1 MKCSAFLKQGAYQG
15 QSMCKKLWR
24 LSKRI
29 KKMENGLV
37 VLGSFLAKTKGRAI
51 AEKFYDEIIR
61 LKKVCIY
68 MDVIVET
75 EATVFVMRL

>member
-1 MKCSAFLKQGAYQG
+1 
-15 QSMCKKLWR
+15 
-24 LSKRI
+24 
-29 KKMENGLV
+29 MENGLA

-75 EATVFVMRL
+75 ETTVFVMRL

>member
-15 QSMCKKLWR
+15 QGMCKKKLRR

-29 KKMENGLV
+29 KKMENGLA

-68 MDVIVET
+68 MDVIVE
-75 EATVFVMRL
+75 RLRPLFL